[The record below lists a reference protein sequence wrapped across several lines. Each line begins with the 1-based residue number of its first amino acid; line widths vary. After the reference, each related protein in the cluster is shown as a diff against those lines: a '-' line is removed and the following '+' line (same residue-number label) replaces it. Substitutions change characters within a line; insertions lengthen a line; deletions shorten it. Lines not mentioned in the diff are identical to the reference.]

1 MQIGSDI
8 SLSRPKVSSDFIWLV
23 LSNWYNDG
31 LSDHSLRMMSVHN
44 CVGTLGQRKK
54 LLTYKNSYKSKCYI

>member
-8 SLSRPKVSSDFIWLV
+8 SLGLLKASSGFIWLV

-31 LSDHSLRMMSVHN
+31 LSDHSLRMLSVHSR
-44 CVGTLGQRKK
+44 VGMLEQ
-54 LLTYKNSYKSKCYI
+54 SKISL